1 METKQPRLVVIVP
14 CYNEQEVL
22 SRTAPQFIS
31 VLQGLM
37 DNGLV
42 RSDSFLL
49 FVDDGSRD
57 ETWKIISELSTAH
70 MCVAG
75 ISQSRNR
82 GHQYAIWTGLMEV
95 RGKCDITITV
105 DCDGQDDL
113 SAMEEMVRAYHAGN
127 EIVYGVRS
135 SRKTDT
141 FFKRTTAQ
149 TFYRFLSWMGA
160 EVVYNHADYR
170 LIGCQALEALSEFHE
185 VNLFI
190 RGLIPLVGFKSSVVE
205 YERAER
211 IAGDSHYPLRK
222 MMGLAIDGVTS
233 LSVKPLRMVTIIGF
247 CVSMLSFVGI
257 AWAVLM
263 VVLGHVVS
271 GWASMTCII
280 CFVSG
285 VQMMGIGVIGEYV
298 GKIYLE
304 TKARPKSVISAR
316 VGDF

>member
-22 SRTAPQFIS
+22 PRTAPQFIS

-135 SRKTDT
+135 SRKTDA

-170 LIGCQALEALSEFHE
+170 LIGRQALEALSEFHE